1 MSNVVT
7 RFPPSPTGKFH
18 IGSARTAL
26 FNYLF
31 AEHHGGGMYLRFED
45 TDAERNKKEH
55 EEDIIRGLEWLGIPY
70 TESTPLRQ
78 SERLDVYRSYLHKL
92 IESGAAYEAEPS
104 EGGGGNVIRFKN
116 PNVRITFSDL
126 IRGEVSFD
134 TAELKDF
141 VIARNADS
149 PLYHLAVVAD
159 DQDTGIT
166 HVIRGEDHI
175 SNTQRQILILEALG
189 FARPVY
195 AHIPL
200 ILAPDRSKLSKRH
213 GAISLN
219 EYRSQGFVA
228 EALVNYLA
236 LLGWNPGGDREL
248 FTLAELVKEFDIT
261 QVQKSGAVFDLQKLR
276 WFNHEYLKRLDAKE
290 YETRFANYIK
300 TEKKSVPPAYFSQA
314 IKIIQE
320 RGETFEHA
328 FELLHTDCSFLEE
341 TTNYGAPFPV
351 PLLTKG
357 AKADT
362 PAVLAH
368 LKKVLEML
376 SGISAKSFTT
386 DTVKEAVFP
395 YATEQGRASVL
406 WPLRVALSGKEKS
419 PDPFTLAEYLGKER
433 ALARVSSAIEMLSSS
448 SI

>member
-1 MSNVVT
+1 MNKVIT

-31 AEHHGGGMYLRFED
+31 AAHHGGTMYLRFED

-55 EEDIIRGLEWLGIPY
+55 EEDIVDGLRWLGITY

-78 SERLDVYRSYLHKL
+78 SERLDVYRNYLHRL
-92 IESGAAYEAEPS
+92 IESGAAYEAEPA
-104 EGGGGNVIRFKN
+104 ENGGGNVVRFKN
-116 PNVRITFSDL
+116 PNVKITFSDL

-141 VIARNADS
+141 IIARNTGS

-159 DQDTGIT
+159 DHDSGIT

-175 SNTQRQILILEALG
+175 SNTQRQILIIEALG
-189 FARPVY
+189 FKRPIY

-219 EYRSQGFVA
+219 EYRAEGFVA

-236 LLGWNPGGDREL
+236 LLGWNPGGNREL
-248 FTLAELVKEFDIT
+248 FSLAELVKVFDIT
-261 QVQKSGAVFDLQKLR
+261 QVQKSGAIFDLQKLR
-276 WFNHEYLKRLDAKE
+276 WFNHEYLKRLSAEE
-290 YETRFANYIK
+290 YGTRFADYIK
-300 TEKKSVPPAYFSQA
+300 TEKKGAPPAYLLEA
-314 IKIIQE
+314 IPIVRE
-320 RGETFEHA
+320 RGETFGHA
-328 FELLHTDCSFLEE
+328 YELLHTDCSFLEE
-341 TTNYGAPFPV
+341 TLNGGAPIPV

-357 AKADT
+357 AKADAFT
-362 PAVLAH
+362 VLAH
-368 LKKVLEML
+368 LKKVFELL
-376 SGISAKSFTT
+376 SGLPADNFTT
-386 DTVKEAVFP
+386 DAVKEAVFP
-395 YATEQGRASVL
+395 YATEHGRASVL

-419 PDPFTLAEYLGKER
+419 PDPFTLAGYLGKER
-433 ALARVSSAIEMLSSS
+433 ALSRVSNAIELLSRV
-448 SI
+448 